1 MLFSMICYLFLHY
14 LFVSASH
21 FASVFKSRVKEIS
34 YKRTNPGS
42 LSHRRRNW
50 FIMSKKHDWNSSN
63 IIDDVDYHEED
74 AQAFRKLLGA
84 KDQGEGGDSQ
94 SSLNSG
100 YVLRGRIVEITKDFV
115 VIDVGLKSEG
125 LVPISEFTDL
135 SEIALGN
142 EVEAFLDQTEGED
155 GQIVLSRDKAR
166 RLRQWENIVHNCTE
180 GSIVTGKVMRKVKG
194 GLMVDIGVEAFL
206 PGSQIDNKRIK
217 NLDEYLDKTY
227 DFKILKINTDRKNI
241 VVSRRELLEEERMS
255 KKVEML
261 ENFHEGEIR
270 HGIVKNITDFGVF
283 LDVDGVDGL
292 LHITDMTWKRIKHP
306 SEMVA
311 LGDKLEVI
319 ILHVDKD
326 KGRVAL
332 GMKQKESNPWEE
344 IEKKYPPGTHVK
356 GKIVSLVPY
365 GAFME
370 IESGIEGL
378 IHVSEMSWTKT
389 INDPSEML
397 KKGDEVEAIVLSV
410 QKDEGKIS
418 LGMKQLEKNPWDEV
432 EKKYSIGSSVTAEIR
447 NLTNYGAFVELEPGI
462 DGLIHISD
470 LSWIKKVSHPSEVFK
485 KGDKVDAVVLSVDK
499 ENKKITLGVKQLSEN
514 PWENTE
520 KMMPVGSLVKGVVT
534 KITAFGAFVELASGL
549 EGLIHVTELS
559 DKPFGKVEEVI
570 SKGQEVTAKVI
581 KLDPEHK
588 KISLSIKEYLIE
600 KNKENHDDILVG
612 EKKKRAP
619 KKKKEKAAEEEENT

>member
-1 MLFSMICYLFLHY
+1 
-14 LFVSASH
+14 
-21 FASVFKSRVKEIS
+21 
-34 YKRTNPGS
+34 
-42 LSHRRRNW
+42 
-50 FIMSKKHDWNSSN
+50 MSKLKHDWSSSN

-84 KDQGEGGDSQ
+84 KEKGEGAG
-94 SSLNSG
+94 SLASLSSG

-125 LVPISEFTDL
+125 LVPISEFTDPA
-135 SEIALGN
+135 EIYLGN

-166 RLRQWENIVHNCTE
+166 RLRQWENIVENCSE

-241 VVSRRELLEEERMS
+241 VVSRRELLEEERMT

-306 SEMVA
+306 SEMVQ
-311 LGDKLEVI
+311 LGDKLEVV

-332 GMKQKESNPWEE
+332 GMKQKETNPWEE
-344 IEKKYPPGTHVK
+344 IEKRYPPGTHVK

-389 INDPSEML
+389 INDPSEVL

-485 KGDKVDAVVLSVDK
+485 KGDKVDAIVLSVDK

-534 KITAFGAFVELASGL
+534 KITAFGAFVELENGL

-619 KKKKEKAAEEEENT
+619 KKKKEKAAEEKEEENA

>member
-1 MLFSMICYLFLHY
+1 
-14 LFVSASH
+14 
-21 FASVFKSRVKEIS
+21 
-34 YKRTNPGS
+34 
-42 LSHRRRNW
+42 
-50 FIMSKKHDWNSSN
+50 MSKKHDWNSSN

-84 KDQGEGGDSQ
+84 KDQGEGGGSQ
-94 SSLNSG
+94 SSLSSG

-319 ILHVDKD
+319 ILHVDKE

-389 INDPSEML
+389 INDPSEVL

-432 EKKYSIGSSVTAEIR
+432 EKKYPIGSGVTAEIR

-520 KMMPVGSLVKGVVT
+520 KMMPVGSLVKGIVT

-549 EGLIHVTELS
+549 EGLIHVTEIS
-559 DKPFGKVEEVI
+559 DQPFGKVEEVI

-619 KKKKEKAAEEEENT
+619 KKKKEKAPEEENT